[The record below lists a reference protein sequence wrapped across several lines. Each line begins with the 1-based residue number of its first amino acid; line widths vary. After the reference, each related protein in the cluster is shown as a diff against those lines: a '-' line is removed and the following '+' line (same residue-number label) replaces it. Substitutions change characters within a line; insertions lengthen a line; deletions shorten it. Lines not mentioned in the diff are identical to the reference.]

1 MKSGSSPLQPVNHVF
16 VDFENVKTIDHS
28 RLGDRNLTFHLF
40 FGQQNKRLDIDL
52 VARML
57 ENAQTV
63 NLIRSPKMGKNALDF
78 VLAYH
83 LGQAVLSEPTA
94 HFHIISKDAGFDSL
108 VALLESKRV
117 VVKRHSDWSTLPVTS
132 LPVPS
137 TRISAPPAKTPSGAA
152 KKVLD
157 TLKKAPEKGLPKRKK
172 SLLSLAK
179 SALGKETTDDA
190 SEKVV
195 EELRMSNHLSIDEK
209 GAVIYTL

>member
-1 MKSGSSPLQPVNHVF
+1 MKSGPSQHQPVNHVF

-40 FGQQNKRLDIDL
+40 FGQQNKRLDIEL
-52 VARML
+52 VAKML

-63 NLIRSPKMGKNALDF
+63 NLIRSPKAGKNALDF

-83 LGQAVLSEPTA
+83 LGQAVLSEPMA

-117 VVKRHSDWSTLPVTS
+117 VVKRHSDWSTLPFTS
-132 LPVPS
+132 LPAPS
-137 TRISAPPAKTPSGAA
+137 SRIPAPLSNIPSAAA
-152 KKVLD
+152 KKVLE

-179 SALGKETTDDA
+179 SALGKESTDDA

-195 EELRMSNHLSIDEK
+195 EELRLTNHLAIDEK
-209 GAVIYTL
+209 GAVAYTL